1 MMLLDTHM
9 LVSYCTAVFRIKIRK
24 AECGCLNHSTGRYF
38 QQKKK
43 NAFMLR
49 IIHASNPEHY
59 QQVHRLFQCYADSL
73 DFDLDF
79 QNFSQEL
86 EGLPGNYAPPRGCI
100 LLAEDA
106 DDYVGCVALRPLGKH
121 DCEMKRLYLQPEARG
136 KRIGRLLAE
145 AVIEAARRM
154 GYKRMRL
161 DTVGSM
167 QAAIKLYRELG
178 FYEIEPY
185 CHNPHKDA
193 SFLELVL

>member
-1 MMLLDTHM
+1 
-9 LVSYCTAVFRIKIRK
+9 
-24 AECGCLNHSTGRYF
+24 
-38 QQKKK
+38 
-43 NAFMLR
+43 MLR
-49 IIHASNPEHY
+49 IIHASNQEHY
-59 QQVHRLFQCYADSL
+59 QQAYHLFQHYAESL

-86 EGLPGNYAPPRGCI
+86 AGLPGDYAPPKGCV

-106 DDYVGCVALRPLGKH
+106 NDYVGCVALRPLEKH
-121 DCEMKRLYLQPEARG
+121 ICEMKRLYLRPKARG
-136 KRIGRLLAE
+136 KKIGRLLAE
-145 AVIEAARRM
+145 TVIDAAKRI

-167 QAAIKLYRELG
+167 QAAIGLYRQLG